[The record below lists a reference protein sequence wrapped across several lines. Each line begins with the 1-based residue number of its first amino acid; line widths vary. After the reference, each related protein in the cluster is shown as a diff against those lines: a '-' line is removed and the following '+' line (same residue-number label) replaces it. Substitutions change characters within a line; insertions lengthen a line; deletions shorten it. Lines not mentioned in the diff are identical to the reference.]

1 MRSVIGE
8 LSDDDTQDLTIVD
21 LEASIEHLSRGTV
34 QHVDALLVVTE
45 PYYRSLE
52 TAGRI
57 IPLAKDLGIERIWVL
72 GNKVRS
78 ERDEAAIRE
87 YCAIKDFELMASV
100 PFDENVTEADLI
112 GQALIDHTP
121 QSPAVLA
128 VQDVAASLVECVR
141 DGAGS
146 ASGSK

>member
-8 LSDDDTQDLTIVD
+8 LSNDDSQDLTIVD

-34 QHVDALLVVTE
+34 KHVDALLVVTE

-57 IPLAKDLGIERIWVL
+57 IPLAQDLGLEHIWVL

-78 ERDEAAIRE
+78 ERDQAAIQE
-87 YCAIKDFELMASV
+87 YCAIKEFELLASV

-128 VQDVAASLVECVR
+128 VQGVAATLVERVR
-141 DGAGS
+141 ADVGS
-146 ASGSK
+146 ATSPA